1 MVRINE
7 VADDTGVNFPSPI
20 SRRRRPQAVV
30 SVDSGFVLILV
41 LPVAMLLL
49 MTTLSLISRSNSAA
63 IASARDSR
71 AQAARMAAEYGFN
84 QLMAQ
89 INTDDPED
97 LDNLIELI
105 NKPTAIEGSKDGKF
119 VTSYTIDF
127 DPEYLP
133 DSTAITSTTPL
144 CSINAD
150 VDVPIEVVGT
160 LTDGSVTYQRE
171 ISSTLRVCVKAANQ
185 LRVRGVR

>member
-7 VADDTGVNFPSPI
+7 VADDTGVNYPSPF

-84 QLMAQ
+84 QLMAI
-89 INTDDPED
+89 INIED
-97 LDNLIELI
+97 ADKLSELI
-105 NKPTAIEGSKDGKF
+105 NEPTAIKGSKDGKF
-119 VTSYTIDF
+119 ATSYTIDF
-127 DPEYLP
+127 DPDDLP
-133 DSTAITSTTPL
+133 DSTAITCSTP
-144 CSINAD
+144 AD
-150 VDVPIEVVGT
+150 VDVPIVVVGT
-160 LTDGSVTYQRE
+160 LTDGSVTYQRK
-171 ISSTLRVCVKAANQ
+171 ISSTLRVCVEAVNR

>member
-1 MVRINE
+1 M
-7 VADDTGVNFPSPI
+7 
-20 SRRRRPQAVV
+20 V

-89 INTDDPED
+89 INSEKSDK
-97 LDNLIELI
+97 LSKLI
-105 NKPTAIEGSKDGKF
+105 NDPTAIKGSKDGKF
-119 VTSYTIDF
+119 ATSYTIYS
-127 DPEYLP
+127 DPLP
-133 DSTAITSTTPL
+133 DSTAITCPPS
-144 CSINAD
+144 
-150 VDVPIEVVGT
+150 GT
-160 LTDGSVTYQRE
+160 NTDIKVTVIGKLTDGSVTYQHE
-171 ISSTLRVCVKAANQ
+171 INRALSVCVRGSNQ
-185 LRVRGVR
+185 LRVNAVKGKNDA

>member
-7 VADDTGVNFPSPI
+7 VADDTGVNYPSPI

-71 AQAARMAAEYGFN
+71 AQAARMAAEYGVN
-84 QLMAQ
+84 QLMAI
-89 INTDDPED
+89 INIED
-97 LDNLIELI
+97 ADKLSELI
-105 NKPTAIEGSKDGKF
+105 NEPTAIEGSKDGKF
-119 VTSYTIDF
+119 ATSYTIDF
-127 DPEYLP
+127 DPKDLP

-144 CSINAD
+144 CSIDAD

-171 ISSTLRVCVKAANQ
+171 ISSTLRVCVGAVNR
-185 LRVRGVR
+185 LRVRGVK

>member
-1 MVRINE
+1 MVRIKE
-7 VADDTGVNFPSPI
+7 VAEGTGVNFPSPI

-30 SVDSGFVLILV
+30 SVDSGFVLLLV

-84 QLMAQ
+84 QLMAI
-89 INTDDPED
+89 INIED
-97 LDNLIELI
+97 ADNLSELI
-105 NKPTAIEGSKDGKF
+105 NEPTAIEGSKDGKF
-119 VTSYTIDF
+119 ATSYTIDF
-127 DPEYLP
+127 DPDDLP
-133 DSTAITSTTPL
+133 DSTAITCITP
-144 CSINAD
+144 AD
-150 VDVPIEVVGT
+150 VDVPIVVVGT

-171 ISSTLRVCVKAANQ
+171 ISSTLRVCVEAVNR
-185 LRVRGVR
+185 LRVRGVK

>member
-1 MVRINE
+1 M
-7 VADDTGVNFPSPI
+7 
-20 SRRRRPQAVV
+20 

-97 LDNLIELI
+97 LDKLIELI

-119 VTSYTIDF
+119 VTNYTIDF

-133 DSTAITSTTPL
+133 DSTTITCDTP
-144 CSINAD
+144 AD
-150 VDVPIEVVGT
+150 VDVPIVVVGT
-160 LTDGSVTYQRE
+160 LTDGSVTYQRK

-185 LRVRGVR
+185 LRVMGVR

>member
-7 VADDTGVNFPSPI
+7 VADDTGVNYPSPF

-84 QLMAQ
+84 QLMAI
-89 INTDDPED
+89 INIED
-97 LDNLIELI
+97 ADKLSELI
-105 NKPTAIEGSKDGKF
+105 NEPTAIKGSKDGKF
-119 VTSYTIDF
+119 ATSYTIDF
-127 DPEYLP
+127 DPDDLP
-133 DSTAITSTTPL
+133 DSTTITCDTP
-144 CSINAD
+144 AD
-150 VDVPIEVVGT
+150 VDVPIVVVGT
-160 LTDGSVTYQRE
+160 LTDGSVTYQRK
-171 ISSTLRVCVKAANQ
+171 ISSTLRVCVEAVNR

>member
-7 VADDTGVNFPSPI
+7 VADDTGVNYPSPF

-63 IASARDSR
+63 IASAQDSR

-84 QLMAQ
+84 QLMAI
-89 INTDDPED
+89 INIED
-97 LDNLIELI
+97 ADKLSELI

-119 VTSYTIDF
+119 ATSYTIDF
-127 DPEYLP
+127 DPDDLP
-133 DSTAITSTTPL
+133 DSTAITCSTP
-144 CSINAD
+144 AD
-150 VDVPIEVVGT
+150 VDVPIVVVGT

-171 ISSTLRVCVKAANQ
+171 ISSTLRVCVEAVNR